1 METTNGGDRNW
12 IEIAWTDFLCVDFSR
27 YQSIVPSRVR
37 LFSCARR
44 VLPFT
49 VSNIPHDILAF
60 FPFIRR
66 NLKIDRFHLL
76 SSRSTDGIVA
86 EPIIRTAKRKP
97 GLPAS
102 ARPCPIHPY
111 TRARTSTSYLSIYL
125 PLTSELH
132 AQPTHSAAS
141 GLVGLPETC
150 RRNRN
155 GRDNAFIE
163 KRHFWTTEI
172 TMAQFTTN
180 AGGKYETSRVA
191 FALT

>member
-1 METTNGGDRNW
+1 MRGDHERRGSKL
-12 IEIAWTDFLCVDFSR
+12 TDGSERFSLPRLAR
-27 YQSIVPSRVR
+27 YRSIIPSRVCEIF
-37 LFSCARR
+37 LCASRSP
-44 VLPFT
+44 LS

-102 ARPCPIHPY
+102 ARPCPIHLY
-111 TRARTSTSYLSIYL
+111 TRARTSTFYLSIYL

-141 GLVGLPETC
+141 GLFGLPETC
-150 RRNRN
+150 RRNR

-163 KRHFWTTEI
+163 KRHFRRTEI
-172 TMAQFTTN
+172 TMAQFTNTDL
-180 AGGKYETSRVA
+180 K
-191 FALT
+191 